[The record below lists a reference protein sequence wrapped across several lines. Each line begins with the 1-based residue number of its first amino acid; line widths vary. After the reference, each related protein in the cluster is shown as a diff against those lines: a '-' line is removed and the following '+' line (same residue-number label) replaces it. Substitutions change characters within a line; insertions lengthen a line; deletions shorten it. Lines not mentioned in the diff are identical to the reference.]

1 MRIDI
6 SGWCHDVI
14 GIVAIASRDIIR
26 IFVVRKSRD
35 RHVVTSCD
43 TIIHHTAAP
52 GEYTTFTGKLLDAAR
67 FRQATDACD
76 FDIDDLAAAKLDSA
90 SGIIDAVDT
99 FIEADRCLDRLLQMA
114 VIDNVIRCKRLLD
127 HEKPQLIHFLEEI
140 DIIQG
145 IGRVRIDH
153 QHDVAIFLADGAE
166 IIDIIARFDLALHTA
181 IALCHV
187 FLDGVKQL
195 VRRIFDAKRYARFDL
210 IFDTA
215 QCFVFRNAKLFGVKF
230 PQRAVDG
237 RTSHTVSADPAGVI
251 EEPFR
256 ILEVSRLEEG
266 WDQVFFD
273 HEERT
278 HGGFFVVPGTHEGGA
293 GTIAHISI
301 TVMQLY
307 DGEIFR
313 RRKAEAG
320 TEAHLEVQAHTS
332 YDSFCNFHH
341 ILLCIFT
348 CKGITVFKFESRD

>member
-1 MRIDI
+1 MT
-6 SGWCHDVI
+6 
-14 GIVAIASRDIIR
+14 A
-26 IFVVRKSRD
+26 
-35 RHVVTSCD
+35 CD
-43 TIIHHTAAP
+43 TIIDHAAAP
-52 GEYTTFTGKLLDAAR
+52 GENTTFTGELLDAAR
-67 FRQATDACD
+67 FGQATDACD

-90 SGIIDAVDT
+90 SGIIDTVDT

-114 VIDNVIRCKRLLD
+114 VIDNVIRCKRLLN
-127 HEKPQLIHFLEEI
+127 HEKPQFIHFLEEI
-140 DIIQG
+140 DVIQG

-153 QHDVAIFLADGAE
+153 QHDVAIFLADGTE

-230 PQRAVDG
+230 PQRAVNG

-256 ILEVSRLEEG
+256 ILEVSRIEEG

-278 HGGFFVVPGTHEGGA
+278 HGSFFVVPRTHEGRA

-307 DGEIFR
+307 DGKIFR

-320 TEAHLEVQAHTS
+320 AEAHLEVQAHTS

-348 CKGITVFKFESRD
+348 RKGITVFKFESRD